1 MWNVAILALIPGV
14 ALAGHGTAPVR
25 VAAAAVADNS
35 APASTVVRSG
45 RPTKEGDGPSQGLL
59 RMTISATTERIPLP
73 RTRSP
78 IVLSTDALVRRIRL
92 TPGKGDSAAL
102 LLARVLKHAGFLC
115 PQVALKY
122 GVVELTCRSAR
133 IETQLTHERNETYLD
148 INELRG
154 LPWRPGPDAPPAYHY
169 DPWRV
174 GLGQSCP
181 GKSPAARGEC
191 ELKGG
196 HLLEAAG
203 HFRQALDTTAR
214 QMACVRLGDL
224 AIATGDPI
232 TAAGW
237 YRRAGSF
244 GMFGRVADARLC
256 ELDGRCL
263 TTTQQV
269 LRAFDTTGMP
279 EPLRAETTIRA
290 ARAEAYA
297 GRLPSAAQVIAR
309 QVKAH
314 GAASVCREDGE
325 LLCRRILI
333 AAMRAADAAVNPRW
347 LASGGTG
354 GSGGSEGKS
363 GTPKKPP
370 LEGPEREYLEQL
382 VETYLALVGWDKGP
396 MAVDLAQAAAPL
408 ASRLGAPAFGGNL
421 LAAMAPQVPDAQ
433 LSDHLLLAA
442 ETFLDGDNWARAR
455 IVVEYAQSRLPPSE
469 LKRTRRSGAAGS
481 SDGSGKSAA
490 GSSASAASAG
500 ALQGARWNAVF
511 QALAAA
517 AAQDEVSPAQ
527 QAAIDVEFRSTVNE
541 LKRAREL
548 AERAR
553 SVLNGTRDARGQ
565 SPGSG
570 GGSAGAGD
578 SSAAAPGTRS
588 TRSPSGGAE
597 RGPSAA
603 TTKPDRS
610 SDGSAALA
618 KNFDQNVEKNAEA
631 PR

>member
-14 ALAGHGTAPVR
+14 ALAGHGSAPER
-25 VAAAAVADNS
+25 VAAAAVAGNP
-35 APASTVVRSG
+35 APANSVVRSG
-45 RPTKEGDGPSQGLL
+45 RPTKEGEGPSQGLL

-224 AIATGDPI
+224 AIATGDPM

-244 GMFGRVADARLC
+244 GIFGRVADARLC

-263 TTTQQV
+263 TTTAQV
-269 LRAFDTTGMP
+269 LRAFDTAGMP

-309 QVKAH
+309 QVSAH

-325 LLCRRILI
+325 LLCRRILV

-347 LASGGTG
+347 LASGSS
-354 GSGGSEGKS
+354 GSRGSRGKS
-363 GTPKKPP
+363 GTPKKPL
-370 LEGPEREYLEQL
+370 LEAPEREYLEQL

-396 MAVDLAQAAAPL
+396 MAVELAQAAAPL

-421 LAAMAPQVPDAQ
+421 LAAMAPQVPDVQ

-442 ETFLDGDNWARAR
+442 ETFLDGDHWARAR
-455 IVVEYAQSRLPPSE
+455 IVVEYAQSRLPAKE
-469 LKRTRRSGAAGS
+469 LGRARRTGAAGA
-481 SDGSGKSAA
+481 SDGPGNSAR
-490 GSSASAASAG
+490 SVG

-527 QAAIDVEFRSTVNE
+527 QAAIDAEFRSTVNE

-570 GGSAGAGD
+570 GGRAGAADSPAAAPKTRSTPSSSGGTEGG
-578 SSAAAPGTRS
+578 SSAATA
-588 TRSPSGGAE
+588 
-597 RGPSAA
+597 
-603 TTKPDRS
+603 KPDRS
-610 SDGSAALA
+610 SDRASDRALA
-618 KNFDQNVEKNAEA
+618 KNLDQNAEA